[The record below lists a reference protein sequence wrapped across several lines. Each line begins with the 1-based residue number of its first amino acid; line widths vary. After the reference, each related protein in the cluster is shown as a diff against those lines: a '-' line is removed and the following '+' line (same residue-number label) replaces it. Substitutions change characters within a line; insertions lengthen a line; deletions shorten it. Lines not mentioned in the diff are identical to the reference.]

1 MLRRN
6 FLRNAALTI
15 PVALAA
21 PEMLFAENK
30 KNAKKASVI
39 IIGAG
44 HAGIYIAAQ
53 LAAADADVLLL
64 EPGSGIAQNAWHNVQ
79 QDESSTPATGNQVE
93 QSVLAAASYDKTKTF
108 TGKQVVKINCT
119 KKGFTLTDSLGN
131 LYTADKVV
139 FTTPVEFS
147 KTNAMVHIN
156 TAASQKLSVSIKR
169 NDSTSAQCWAASPGG
184 ISQQLLTAFTS
195 SSKPA
200 IMCIS

>member
-6 FLRNAALTI
+6 FLRNAALTL

-21 PEMLFAENK
+21 PDMLFAENK
-30 KNAKKASVI
+30 KKAKKTKII

-53 LAAADADVLLL
+53 LAAENADVLLL
-64 EPGSGIAQNAWHNVQ
+64 EPGSGIAENAWHNVLK
-79 QDESSTPATGNQVE
+79 DDSSIPAIGKQVE
-93 QSVLAAASYDKTKTF
+93 QSVLAAASFDKAKTF

-139 FTTPVEFS
+139 ITTPVEFS

-156 TAASQKLSVSIKR
+156 TDASQKLSVSIKR

-184 ISQQLLTAFTS
+184 ISQQLLSAFAG

>member
-6 FLRNAALTI
+6 FLRNAALTL

-21 PEMLFAENK
+21 PDMLFAENK

-44 HAGIYIAAQ
+44 NAGIYIAAQ
-53 LAAADADVLLL
+53 LAAANANVLLL
-64 EPGSGIAQNAWHNVQ
+64 EPGNGIAENAWHNFQ
-79 QDESSTPATGNQVE
+79 QDDSSTHATRNQVDR
-93 QSVLAAASYDKTKTF
+93 SVLAAASFDKTKTY

-119 KKGFTLTDSLGN
+119 KKGFTLTDNLGN
-131 LYTADKVV
+131 FYTADKIV
-139 FTTPVEFS
+139 FNTPVEFS
-147 KTNAMVHIN
+147 KTKAMVHIN
-156 TAASQKLSVSIKR
+156 TAASQKLSISIKR
-169 NDSTSAQCWAASPGG
+169 NDSTSAQCWATSATG
-184 ISQQLLTAFTS
+184 INEQLLTAFTS